1 MVSLNKTATL
11 WNTRLVARGRRA
23 QRTGMAAPDG
33 PLPGP
38 DCCFFICNICCYVA
52 C

>member
-11 WNTRLVARGRRA
+11 WSKRLTAHGRDGQSTRCDTA
-23 QRTGMAAPDG
+23 DG
-33 PLPGP
+33 PGP
-38 DCCFFICNICCYVA
+38 NCCFFLCNICCYVI